1 MKNDRIIAGNPDQQI
16 KPYKKDA
23 DYSYTLGAFPTYEL
37 IKSRPKQVRKI
48 FVDTSFTDREKLQ
61 KLCNENKIPIEFNN
75 KFIAKISDKENCY
88 VAGVFEKYSCELS
101 YDRPHIVL
109 VNPSNMGN
117 LGTILRTAVGFG
129 IYDLAVILP
138 GADIYN
144 PKTVRSS
151 MGALFKLNF
160 HQYETFSE
168 YRSQFKQHAIFTFML
183 NGENTLML
191 SDCPKAELY
200 SLVFGNEATGLDDS
214 FLEVGTSIL
223 IPQSPDV
230 DSLNLTI
237 AVGIGAY
244 VFTNS
249 KNDSGTACADGQKE
263 EV

>member
-1 MKNDRIIAGNPDQQI
+1 MTNNRMTAGNPEQQI

-23 DYSYTLGAFPTYEL
+23 DYSYTLGAFPTFEL
-37 IKSRPKQVRKI
+37 IKARPNQVRKVL
-48 FVDTSFTDREKLQ
+48 VDTSFTDQENLK
-61 KLCNENKIPIEFNN
+61 KLCEENKIPVEYNN
-75 KFIAKISDKENCY
+75 KLIAKLSDKENCY
-88 VAGVFEKYSCELS
+88 VAGIFDKYDGELKS
-101 YDRPHIVL
+101 DKPHIVL

-129 IYDLAVILP
+129 IYDIAIILP

-160 HQYETFSE
+160 CQYQSFTEYQQQFSHHE
-168 YRSQFKQHAIFTFML
+168 VFTFML
-183 NGENTLML
+183 NGENTLTL
-191 SDCPKAELY
+191 KDCPKAELY

-214 FLEVGTSIL
+214 FLEVGTSII

-244 VFTNS
+244 VFTNQN
-249 KNDSGTACADGQKE
+249 KMN
-263 EV
+263 